1 MSKSNKILNY
11 AVMVCAIIAAILFF
25 IDKNWDAVL
34 WASIAL
40 LWVVNSHLA
49 ENCYY
54 DCKEELD
61 KLTENYYNSIIKH
74 EKEVKELKDEIKK
87 LNKK

>member
-1 MSKSNKILNY
+1 MSKSNKILTY
-11 AVMVCAIIAAILFF
+11 IAMVCDIIAIVVFC
-25 IDKNWDAVL
+25 IDQNWYAAL
-34 WASIAL
+34 WALIAL
-40 LWVVNSHLA
+40 LWTVNSHLT
-49 ENCYY
+49 ENSYY

-61 KLTENYYNSIIKH
+61 KLTDNYYNSIIEH